1 MTAATDTTTLP
12 MDNAATIARL
22 EAEIARKVM
31 LLSPED
37 RRLVGEIMELVV
49 DWAIRRV
56 RRGDTAMIIDEK
68 GMRTANPVPF
78 STLPTKPRTCGRWRM
93 R

>member
-1 MTAATDTTTLP
+1 MTTATDTTTLP
-12 MDNAATIARL
+12 GDNAAKIAWL

-56 RRGDTAMIIDEK
+56 RREI
-68 GMRTANPVPF
+68 RP
-78 STLPTKPRTCGRWRM
+78 
-93 R
+93 